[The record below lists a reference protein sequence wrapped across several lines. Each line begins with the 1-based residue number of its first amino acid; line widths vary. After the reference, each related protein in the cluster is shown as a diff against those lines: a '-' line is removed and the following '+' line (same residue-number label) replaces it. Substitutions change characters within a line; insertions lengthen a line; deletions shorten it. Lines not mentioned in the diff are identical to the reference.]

1 MKKGVLRHG
10 DHFILSVWL
19 KSCLELHHA
28 PPQRIMKLATCL
40 LNISE
45 ARSQETIRRIIMAG
59 KASIEASGEAI
70 QAAVLNA
77 FLDTEYNRTVITIR
91 SVRLPSGLETRSDL
105 LLVTSTVVTPGDGRL
120 TPC

>member
-1 MKKGVLRHG
+1 MVVFCVMVTISYYVCRY
-10 DHFILSVWL
+10 

-28 PPQRIMKLATCL
+28 VSTQRMMKLATCL

-45 ARSQETIRRIIMAG
+45 ARSQQTVRRIISAC
-59 KASIEASGEAI
+59 KASIEAGGEAV

-91 SVRLPSGLETRSDL
+91 KVRLPSSEETRSW
-105 LLVTSTVVTPGDGRL
+105 
-120 TPC
+120 